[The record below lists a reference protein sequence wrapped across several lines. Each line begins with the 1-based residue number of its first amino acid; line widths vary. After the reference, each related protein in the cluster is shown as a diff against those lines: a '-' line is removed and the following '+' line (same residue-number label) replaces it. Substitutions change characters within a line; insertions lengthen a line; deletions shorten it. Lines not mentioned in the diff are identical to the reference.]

1 MRLYQELP
9 SPDLGKSQHSL
20 IRTFSSWLQTHQHH
34 QPDLHHAMLGH
45 SLHCPCPMEVSWELL
60 VLVWCLLV
68 GNLHARWVPPA
79 CSSQHLLCTWCL
91 PSSRG
96 GREIVWIHQ
105 GGSCDL
111 PGIPHMGQSDWRFN
125 CVLEG
130 VPTGYNCTIKMFPGP
145 KGKWQGMAHIWIE
158 EISIPKLAAVKS
170 PWLVLSREPCQGG
183 ERTEISL
190 EIL

>member
-1 MRLYQELP
+1 MPCLATHSTVPAPWRCPGSYWCWFGAYWWEISMP
-9 SPDLGKSQHSL
+9 GESPL
-20 IRTFSSWLQTHQHH
+20 
-34 QPDLHHAMLGH
+34 
-45 SLHCPCPMEVSWELL
+45 
-60 VLVWCLLV
+60 
-68 GNLHARWVPPA
+68 A

-105 GGSCDL
+105 GGICDL

-125 CVLEG
+125 CVLER